1 MCEPLGEAESA
12 SPCCMENKPEPRVEV
27 DLLIRVWGMNADGRP
42 FFQNATACNISNH
55 GAKLSGIEHQLKAGD
70 VIGAQLGGKK
80 ARFRVVWVIDAGHLQ
95 KIQAGVQMLEGQ
107 QCPWEH
113 ELTQRTKVVA
123 SPAQDAPAPNK
134 RRFTRH
140 KVHFPIELLPE
151 RGGSALMRAGATDV
165 SGRGCYVE
173 TLLPLPRGTALSI
186 TFWME
191 SEKITT
197 SGIVKACDG
206 GVGMGIEFTGLDN
219 ATQERLQR
227 FIEAMDPA
235 ASKASTNAS

>member
-1 MCEPLGEAESA
+1 
-12 SPCCMENKPEPRVEV
+12 MENKPEPRVEV
-27 DLLIRVWGMNADGRP
+27 DLLIRIWGMNADGRP
-42 FFQNATACNISNH
+42 FFQNATARNISNH

-70 VIGAQLGGKK
+70 VIGAQLGDKK

-95 KIQAGVQMLEGQ
+95 KIQAGVQMVEGQ
-107 QCPWEH
+107 QCPWEQ
-113 ELTQRTKVVA
+113 ELIQKQKDAA
-123 SPAQDAPAPNK
+123 SPAQGVAAAQNQ

-140 KVHFPIELLPE
+140 RVAFPIELRDE
-151 RGGSALMRAGATDV
+151 RGGSTQMRTNATDV

-206 GVGMGIEFTGLDN
+206 GVGMGIEFTGLDEP
-219 ATQERLQR
+219 TQDRLQS
-227 FIEAMDPA
+227 FIESLDPEAA
-235 ASKASTNAS
+235 ASRESANAS